1 MKDKPLLMYNTWQPF
16 QAAMDE
22 QLIKDCADK
31 LALAGADLLPLMR
44 AGINIWVIM
53 IPTRLNSPTG

>member
-53 IPTRLNSPTG
+53 IPTS